1 MKILEDKLESFLN
14 KKLLNIYTILG
25 PESVRIEENL
35 SKIYRKSR
43 KENFTFKDT
52 YIIDKKTE
60 WDFLASNSG
69 SIDLFGSKK
78 IIEIKLIGQGPGV
91 KGAKALKE
99 YCLKPDLNVL
109 LVITVEG
116 LDKKSYSSAWIE
128 ELEKAGALI
137 FIKPLSLT
145 TLPDWIQEKGQING
159 ISIVKE
165 ARLLLAE
172 RTEGNLMA
180 TLQEIN
186 KLTLIYPKQTI
197 DLQKME
203 KTISNLTKF
212 SIFDFSNAFI
222 TGKTKRAIRIL
233 ESLKAEGV
241 PETLVLWAL
250 SRELGNLFKVSQKG
264 TANGIRGPKHYLDAL
279 ERTAEKIPRI
289 KILEAIKKIAQ
300 IDSSIKG
307 FVSNNAWLGI
317 RELILT
323 F

>member
-1 MKILEDKLESFLN
+1 MKIPEDKLESFLTKN
-14 KKLLNIYTILG
+14 LLSIYTILG

-43 KENFTFKDT
+43 KENFTLKDT
-52 YIIDKKTE
+52 YIMDKKTE
-60 WDFLASNSG
+60 WDFLASS
-69 SIDLFGSKK
+69 SDTIDLFGSKK
-78 IIEIKLIGQGPGV
+78 IIEIKLIGHGPGV

-99 YCLKPDLNVL
+99 YCLKPDLNIL
-109 LVITVEG
+109 LIVTVEG
-116 LDKKSYSSAWIE
+116 LDRKSHSSAWIE

-137 FIKPLSLT
+137 FINPLSLAA
-145 TLPDWIQEKGQING
+145 LPAWIQEKGQING
-159 ISIVKE
+159 ISILKE

-180 TLQEIN
+180 TMQEIN

-222 TGKTKRAIRIL
+222 AGKTKRAIRIL
-233 ESLKAEGV
+233 ESLKAEGTA
-241 PETLVLWAL
+241 ETLVLWAL
-250 SRELGNLFKVSQKG
+250 SRELANLFKVSQTG
-264 TANGIRGPKHYLDAL
+264 TTKGIRGPKHYLDAL
-279 ERTAEKIPRI
+279 ERSAEKIPRMR
-289 KILEAIKKIAQ
+289 ILEAFKKIAQ

-307 FVSNNAWLGI
+307 FVSKNAWLGI
-317 RELILT
+317 RELTLT